1 MKQISKDLRK
11 TETAGAV
18 VVAVSAATAAAVAGN
33 TAGGFSQSCKPD
45 CSEDRV
51 LRFAE
56 QRRCQTGVRKTVFGH
71 RPLLE
76 DFPSGRS
83 C

>member
-18 VVAVSAATAAAVAGN
+18 VAAATAAAVVGN
-33 TAGGFSQSCKPD
+33 TAGGFSQSCKPG
-45 CSEDRV
+45 CSEDRAP
-51 LRFAE
+51 RFAE

-76 DFPSGRS
+76 DFP
-83 C
+83 